1 MACTSKLKEHSEG
14 LHHNCAPP
22 SIADFVLMLS
32 SPSHLKEKRANYSV
46 ASRNYSCL
54 IKALHSVFMLFL
66 SNVYHLWELWNYHF
80 DRTQSCCHE
89 KFVSVT
95 VPAEINANGFCVCF
109 GDLSIL
115 IHISKFGS
123 CCIHQHSSVFS
134 NLQRS
139 SLTTLLT

>member
-22 SIADFVLMLS
+22 SIVDFVLMLS

-66 SNVYHLWELWNYHF
+66 SNVCTISENYEITISTEL
-80 DRTQSCCHE
+80 
-89 KFVSVT
+89 K
-95 VPAEINANGFCVCF
+95 AAAM
-109 GDLSIL
+109 
-115 IHISKFGS
+115 K
-123 CCIHQHSSVFS
+123 
-134 NLQRS
+134 
-139 SLTTLLT
+139 SL